1 MRAPGLLLAALTSL
15 GSCKPAPPGDDS
27 TTTSATTTTTTNS
40 GASTTR
46 GPDPTSLTP
55 TSTTT
60 DATTT
65 SSASTTATTFIIHP
79 DGGIGPI
86 SECDG
91 LQQLDPECRPGQKCT
106 INGSLSVTHCVDI
119 AREPRGL
126 YEPCTAMGPGF
137 SGNDDCDLGLL
148 CWDVD
153 EQGHGTC
160 TGLCD
165 GDFNSCVCA
174 DPFAHL
180 VFCQDCAVG
189 LCLPDCDPL
198 LQDCSGTDLCI
209 SYLDR
214 TRFTCVLD
222 ASGDAGQA
230 NDPCEFENS
239 CDKGLLCL
247 PATEATSAC
256 PPGPT
261 GCCQPFCDLGDM
273 SPCPNP
279 DQQCVPWFDPMD
291 NIPPNLENLG
301 ICKLPP

>member
-1 MRAPGLLLAALTSL
+1 MRAPGLLLAALTTL
-15 GSCKPAPPGDDS
+15 GSCKPGPPGDDITT
-27 TTTSATTTTTTNS
+27 TTTSATTTTNP
-40 GASTTR
+40 GASTTS

-60 DATTT
+60 DATST
-65 SSASTTATTFIIHP
+65 STTGTTADDFILRP
-79 DGGIGPI
+79 DGGGPI

-91 LQQLDPECRPGQKCT
+91 LQQLDPECRPGKKCT
-106 INGSLSVTHCVDI
+106 INGALSVTHCVDI
-119 AREPRGL
+119 ARDPTGL
-126 YEPCTAMGPGF
+126 YEPCTAMGDGF
-137 SGNDDCDLGLL
+137 SGHDDCDLGLL

-160 TGLCD
+160 IGLCD
-165 GDFNSCVCA
+165 GDFDSCACA
-174 DPFAHL
+174 DPFATL

-198 LQDCSGTDLCI
+198 LQDCVGTDLCI
-209 SYLDR
+209 PNQDG
-214 TRFTCVLD
+214 TGFICVLD

-239 CDKGLLCL
+239 CDKALLCL
-247 PATEATSAC
+247 TATEATSAC